1 MKAILYDRYYNI
13 INIYYNVTKF
23 SPTEIAYLF
32 DGLPRTEYAKD
43 GEWFEKRSKWI
54 KTSLLLFF
62 WGEYMK
68 DTVDYLEAN
77 KILDE
82 ALPNTICV
90 RGNDGNVIFMPLRK
104 INYFGLKTL
113 ENIINEQ
120 QKQINNLQEEIKNIY
135 DKLTGA
141 KLWKK

>member
-1 MKAILYDRYYNI
+1 
-13 INIYYNVTKF
+13 
-23 SPTEIAYLF
+23 
-32 DGLPRTEYAKD
+32 
-43 GEWFEKRSKWI
+43 
-54 KTSLLLFF
+54 
-62 WGEYMK
+62 MK
-68 DTVDYLEAN
+68 DTIDYLEAN

-82 ALPNTICV
+82 ALTNTICV

-141 KLWKK
+141 KL